1 MIEVPA
7 LELKT
12 MLANESQCVA
22 MVKLHMYLQVL
33 VTRKK

>member
-1 MIEVPA
+1 MPT
-7 LELKT
+7 LELEM
-12 MLANESQCVA
+12 MLAEESQCVA